1 MPGEERQS
9 ARKLEQPVGIV
20 KFVTEHALRRWM
32 ERTANG
38 SRKKALAT
46 LKQQLARATEVELA
60 AQFKVVALL
69 NHDLKPARY
78 LRFDTWVFVVSEEGG
93 LLTIHTGAA
102 KRWVPLGTKP
112 TQKKRRKRRP
122 R

>member
-9 ARKLEQPVGIV
+9 ARKLEQPIGIV

-32 ERTANG
+32 ERTEKG
-38 SRKKALAT
+38 SRSKALTT
-46 LKQQLARATEVELA
+46 LKTHLARATEVELA
-60 AQFKVVALL
+60 PQFKVVALL

-78 LRFDTWVFVVSEEGG
+78 LRFETWVFVVSEDGG

-112 TQKKRRKRRP
+112 KKRKPNKRRP

>member
-1 MPGEERQS
+1 MGEGRT
-9 ARKLEQPVGIV
+9 KLQDSVGIV
-20 KFVTEHALRRWM
+20 RFVTDHALERWV
-32 ERTANG
+32 ERTAND
-38 SRKKALAT
+38 SKPKALLS
-46 LKQQLARATEVELA
+46 LKKHLARATEVELA
-60 AQFKVVALL
+60 PQFKVVALL

-112 TQKKRRKRRP
+112 KKRKPNKRRP